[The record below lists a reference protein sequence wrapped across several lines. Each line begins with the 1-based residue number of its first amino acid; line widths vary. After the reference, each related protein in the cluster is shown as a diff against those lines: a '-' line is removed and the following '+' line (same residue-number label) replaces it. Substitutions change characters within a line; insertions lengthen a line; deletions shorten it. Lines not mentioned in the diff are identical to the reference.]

1 MKYLV
6 IFIVIYNFFYTAT
19 DYFKLSVDLMTDM
32 LFLVL
37 ASSVASAFFIT
48 DKKRFPSEKEQKIL
62 LWGYILAAWIT
73 SILYN
78 LIFVGDK
85 PFIKMYQ
92 VLFPEH
98 ISIAIV
104 FVWIILIVVFVI
116 FILFEYLILKWTF
129 KLLGKQ
135 YNKIMSKVIDNSES
149 MQS

>member
-73 SILYN
+73 PILYS
-78 LIFVGDK
+78 LVSVGHK
-85 PFIKMYQ
+85 PFLKMYQ

-98 ISIAIV
+98 ISVAII
-104 FVWIILIVVFVI
+104 FAWMILFVVFVI
-116 FILFEYLILKWTF
+116 FIIVQYVVLNWAF
-129 KLLGKQ
+129 KLLGNQ
-135 YNKIMSKVIDNSES
+135 YNKIMSKTIDNS
-149 MQS
+149 QSI